1 MPTTDV
7 RQRNIYIAHQ
17 TICDLG
23 IQEGIVPLTGEGCP
37 QKIAVDIEGWR
48 VVGEITLTSRNKGVS
63 GQDIDLIVVDLP
75 DFGETTPN
83 GRTLP
88 EAQIDIDFQG

>member
-1 MPTTDV
+1 M
-7 RQRNIYIAHQ
+7 
-17 TICDLG
+17 
-23 IQEGIVPLTGEGCP
+23 TGKGYP

-63 GQDIDLIVVDLP
+63 GQDIDLIVVDFP